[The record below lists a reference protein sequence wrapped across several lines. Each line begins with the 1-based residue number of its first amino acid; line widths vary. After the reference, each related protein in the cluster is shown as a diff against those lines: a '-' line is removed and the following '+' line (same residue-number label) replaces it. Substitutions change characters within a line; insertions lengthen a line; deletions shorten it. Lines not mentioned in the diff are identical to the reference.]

1 LLSLHCLLRL
11 LRIKADF
18 CACKLTA
25 LADDQSTDA
34 GRYCFNKKSIL
45 YLTHSISCR
54 KLEAIDPQFAGSIE
68 RILPTGHSMTR
79 KLLRCAMLCAF
90 ILLVLQTVIADDHI
104 PMVAWRI
111 PIGQAPANP
120 GGRKPE
126 LTNIDDGFWQG
137 APVGGF
143 GAGTFSRTY
152 RGNFERWHVKA
163 GVHKYENVPGN
174 QFAVFVQP
182 QGGAAMAEVLSTQ
195 RPEGDALSAWKWS
208 YPAGT
213 GEYAALYPKSWFAYH
228 SSSAAEL
235 PVALTVEQFSPILP
249 NNYKETS
256 YPVAVYN
263 WYAENPSSQPMT
275 VSLLF
280 SWTNMVGW
288 FRDGSRNFAS
298 ALSNQDKNVYRAEA
312 MRGGDMQGIVFDRI
326 RSGPV
331 TEEWDGQFA
340 IAALAS
346 SGVEISYL
354 TDFDPQGSG
363 DEVWRGFSATGRLP
377 NQSPDVA
384 SAGEQMAG
392 AIAVRFTLAPHE
404 KRMIPMVLSWDLP
417 IAQFGGGRKW
427 VRHYTKFFDD
437 SGTNAWKI
445 ARTALEND
453 EQWSRE
459 IDAWQRP
466 YIEDESKP
474 AWYRGELFN
483 ELYMLA
489 DGGTL
494 WAHELDGAPNLK
506 HPPASKADSFS
517 YLECFDY
524 LYYGTSD
531 VRFYGSFPLLKFWPE
546 IEKQEMR
553 EYTDT
558 VAESNPQHYEW
569 SWKLQHEHQFETF
582 PRKVAGAVPHDLGA
596 PTEDPF
602 ANVNQYNY
610 QDVSNWRDL
619 NSKYVLMIWR
629 DYVWTGRDDKEFLRY
644 SWSAVK
650 QAMEHLRQY
659 DSDDDG
665 MIKNGGF
672 PDQTYDDWVARGESA
687 YCGGLYLAA
696 LRATAEIA
704 RVLNDNN
711 TAASYDG
718 LFKKAQAAY
727 VKNLWNGKYFNY
739 DQGSPYHDNSMAEQL
754 TGQWYASIT
763 GLGELV
769 PVAMRRSALQHVY
782 DFNVMKFQNGE
793 MGAINGIGAD
803 GQLLHDNAQVEEVWT
818 GTTFAVASTMLS
830 EGMRDEA
837 FRTAS
842 GVYNV
847 VWRDRGY
854 FFRTPE
860 AYDSRGLYR
869 ASMYMRPTA
878 IWSMEMYSKP

>member
-1 LLSLHCLLRL
+1 MLQV
-11 LRIKADF
+11 
-18 CACKLTA
+18 A
-25 LADDQSTDA
+25 L
-34 GRYCFNKKSIL
+34 
-45 YLTHSISCR
+45 
-54 KLEAIDPQFAGSIE
+54 
-68 RILPTGHSMTR
+68 
-79 KLLRCAMLCAF
+79 
-90 ILLVLQTVIADDHI
+90 ADDHI
-104 PMVAWRI
+104 PPVAWRI
-111 PIGQAPANP
+111 PMGQPPANP

-163 GVHKYENVPGN
+163 GVHKYQDVPAN

-182 QGGAAMAEVLSTQ
+182 QGEAAKAEVLSTQ
-195 RPEGDALSAWKWS
+195 RPDGDALSAWNWS
-208 YPAGT
+208 YPVGS
-213 GEYAALYPKSWFAYH
+213 GEYAALYPKSWFTYQ
-228 SSSAAEL
+228 SPEL
-235 PVALTVEQFSPILP
+235 PVTLTLEQFSPILP

-263 WYAENPSSQPMT
+263 WYAQNPTSKPMI

-280 SWTNMVGW
+280 SWTNMIGW
-288 FRDGSRNFAS
+288 FRDTSRNFAS
-298 ALSNQDKNVYRAEA
+298 VLNNQDTNTWRSEPVL
-312 MRGGDMQGIVFDRI
+312 GGVMQGIVFDRI

-331 TEEWDGQFA
+331 SEDWDGQFA
-340 IAALAS
+340 IATTSS

-363 DEVWRGFSATGRLP
+363 SEVWRPFAASGKLP

-404 KRMIPMVLSWDLP
+404 KRLIPMVLSWDLP
-417 IAQFGGGRKW
+417 VEQFGGGRKW
-427 VRHYTKFFDD
+427 VRHYTEFFDA
-437 SGTNAWKI
+437 SGTNAWAI
-445 ARTALEND
+445 ARTALENNQ
-453 EQWSRE
+453 QWSRQ

-466 YIEDESKP
+466 YVEDESKP

-483 ELYMLA
+483 ELYALA
-489 DGGTL
+489 DGGTV
-494 WAHELDGAPNLK
+494 WAHERNNSVSLKGSPNNR
-506 HPPASKADSFS
+506 ADYFS

-524 LYYGTSD
+524 LFYGTSD
-531 VRFYGSFPLLKFWPE
+531 VRFYSSFPLLKFWPE

-558 VAESNPQHYEW
+558 VAESNSQPYEW

-602 ANVNQYNY
+602 VNVNQYNY

-629 DYVWTGRDDKEFLRY
+629 DYVWSGRDDKDFLRY
-644 SWSAVK
+644 SWNAVK
-650 QAMEHLRQY
+650 QAMQHLRQY
-659 DSDDDG
+659 DTDGDG

-696 LRATAEIA
+696 LRATAEMA
-704 RVLNDNN
+704 RVLDDQD
-711 TAASYDG
+711 AAGTYDA

-727 VKNLWNGKYFNY
+727 IKNLWNGKYFNY
-739 DQGSPYHDNSMAEQL
+739 DQGSSYHDNSMAEQL
-754 TGQWYASIT
+754 AGQWYANLT
-763 GLGELV
+763 GLGDLV
-769 PVAMRRSALQHVY
+769 PSSMRRSALQHVY
-782 DFNVMKFQNGE
+782 EYNVLKFHNGE
-793 MGAINGIGAD
+793 MGAINGVGAQ
-803 GQLLHDNAQVEEVWT
+803 GQLLHDNNQVEEVWV
-818 GTTFAVASTMLS
+818 GTTFAVASHMLS

-837 FRTAS
+837 FRTAC

-860 AYDSRGLYR
+860 AYDERGLYR
-869 ASMYMRPTA
+869 AGMYMRPTA